1 MDNTKNEEI
10 SMTIIAN
17 AGEARGLAFEALRA
31 ARNAGDFDKAKK
43 LMDEANKYS
52 QIAHQAQTDL
62 LVATANGEQVPI
74 DVLLIHS
81 QDHLMTAMLAIDLI
95 TELIESYKKNK

>member
-31 ARNAGDFDKAKK
+31 ARDAGDFDKAKQ
-43 LMDEANKYS
+43 LMDEANKDVVAKLKAGG
-52 QIAHQAQTDL
+52 QGVWGAIPMPPQTQLKDEDAHRLVKWILSGAKAQ
-62 LVATANGEQVPI
+62 
-74 DVLLIHS
+74 
-81 QDHLMTAMLAIDLI
+81 
-95 TELIESYKKNK
+95 